1 MDTFHETVSYS
12 LIGIIALPIILFIV
26 KRDIKFL
33 YIVLFSI
40 STNMI
45 HHIIKNYSL
54 NYNYE
59 FTKRPQ
65 GATNCNLWANNGN
78 VEGRPGFPSGHV
90 TSTTAFFT
98 SIYLLFPEYQSLAIS
113 VGPIYTIFMAY
124 SRMYKK
130 CHTLLQTIAG
140 GFLGYAFPTFIVWI
154 LKMCEKK

>member
-1 MDTFHETVSYS
+1 MDIFHETVSYS
-12 LIGIIALPIILFIV
+12 LVGIIALPVILFITN
-26 KRDIKFL
+26 RDIKFL

-54 NYNYE
+54 NYNYK

-90 TSTTAFFT
+90 TSITSFFT
-98 SIYLLFPEYQSLAIS
+98 SIYLLFPEYQSIVVT
-113 VGPIYTIFMAY
+113 VGPIYTLLMAY
-124 SRMYKK
+124 SRIYKK
-130 CHTLLQTIAG
+130 CHTLLQTVTG
-140 GFLGYAFPTFIVWI
+140 GLLGIGFPTFII
-154 LKMCEKK
+154 CLLKMCK